1 MPKVISALIG
11 GLSRYDVVVVGALRD
26 ALALTSIMPALA
38 TTCCAPSTRPT
49 AQMRSS
55 AASCSS
61 SARNGGPSRSQTAA
75 CLLGMHARPWRG
87 CKPRAEDSPTFKVA
101 YPKTVPAGRPLRQPY
116 YSFNLMTWM
125 LAGSGIRKIGPRQ
138 VRAAANANSA
148 EGNFE
153 ACPACSPSQANQSDE
168 VLTRYVSCPAIA
180 WFEPLG
186 AITPRATYSI
196 LPPHAVAPAR
206 CKRLRSLMPS
216 SYQAETSLALQRF
229 CSPPRPR
236 PVVPIA
242 REVAVAARICS
253 YSSFRGKRSCGTH
266 LQATTDAASHCGQP
280 NPAAG
285 NTSLP
290 SFPFCS
296 SGSLG
301 QEADGADARSRI
313 L

>member
-1 MPKVISALIG
+1 MFDDPRVIGRAQGHLSAYRRLEP
-11 GLSRYDVVVVGALRD
+11 LRRGRCRRAAGRC
-26 ALALTSIMPALA
+26 ALAVASLMPALA

-61 SARNGGPSRSQTAA
+61 SARNSGPSRSRTAA

-101 YPKTVPAGRPLRQPY
+101 YPKTVLAGRPLRQPY

-180 WFEPLG
+180 WLG
-186 AITPRATYSI
+186 GCHTPDKAPRRGFRHHRHGET
-196 LPPHAVAPAR
+196 PHLGGCALKKGR
-206 CKRLRSLMPS
+206 
-216 SYQAETSLALQRF
+216 QTS
-229 CSPPRPR
+229 
-236 PVVPIA
+236 
-242 REVAVAARICS
+242 
-253 YSSFRGKRSCGTH
+253 
-266 LQATTDAASHCGQP
+266 TDQSKA
-280 NPAAG
+280 
-285 NTSLP
+285 
-290 SFPFCS
+290 FPFFELS
-296 SGSLG
+296 QS
-301 QEADGADARSRI
+301 
-313 L
+313 